1 MVLLGRRG
9 KGREFPAHFPGCM
22 HIPGGLPHYR
32 REAGRELPTNGP
44 TVKVLY
50 LMIISLYSNKEI
62 SMSGINYQALRN
74 YAWAASRVAGGT
86 RSASL
91 TMGRGLGLPEHEQD
105 FWLRKAEDLACS
117 RNRLRQ
123 EVRASLAERAA
134 ADDRDAPRAS
144 LATST

>member
-74 YAWAASRVAGGT
+74 YAWAASRFALSPAGHAQLRSPWEGGRDCPSMSRTSGFARRKISPAHGT
-86 RSASL
+86 
-91 TMGRGLGLPEHEQD
+91 
-105 FWLRKAEDLACS
+105 ACAK
-117 RNRLRQ
+117 RYAPVWQNAPLLMIETR
-123 EVRASLAERAA
+123 RAPA
-134 ADDRDAPRAS
+134 
-144 LATST
+144 